1 MRHSEETDV
10 VIEGTNFRNDPEDG
24 MQFTDTHHLG
34 CKLDDQDEDTI
45 ADFHDN
51 ISDSLELR
59 GYKNN
64 EMCQMSN
71 EELRNLLS
79 QCLHRRRKIKQVRN
93 MLQLEEVKLQN
104 GCVPLDII
112 VICLLHLETRTS
124 EKLVQE
130 MVKAGLHLIEPC
142 KRETLLEQMEKV
154 MKEEGGVTY
163 KFPFK
168 KEEMEINDVSF
179 DNETARKVCGSLH
192 LALPLCHER
201 MEVSKQQEFIQ
212 ALKMFN
218 SMIAVL
224 RERSHFSREKI
235 TLVQEQIDIFL
246 ISGGS

>member
-1 MRHSEETDV
+1 
-10 VIEGTNFRNDPEDG
+10 
-24 MQFTDTHHLG
+24 
-34 CKLDDQDEDTI
+34 
-45 ADFHDN
+45 
-51 ISDSLELR
+51 
-59 GYKNN
+59 
-64 EMCQMSN
+64 
-71 EELRNLLS
+71 
-79 QCLHRRRKIKQVRN
+79 

-142 KRETLLEQMEKV
+142 RRETLLEQMEKV

-163 KFPFK
+163 KFSFK

-192 LALPLCHER
+192 LALPLCHMR

-224 RERSHFSREKI
+224 RERSHFSCEKI
-235 TLVQEQIDIFL
+235 TLVQEKIDIFL